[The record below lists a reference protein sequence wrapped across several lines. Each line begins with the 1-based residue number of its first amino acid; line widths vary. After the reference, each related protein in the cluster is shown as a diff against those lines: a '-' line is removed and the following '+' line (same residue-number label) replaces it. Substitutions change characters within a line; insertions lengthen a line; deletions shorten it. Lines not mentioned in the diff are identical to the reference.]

1 VAVELDVDRILS
13 VVAESVRRQQCIL
26 FLGAGV
32 HAPPPNGSAF
42 EYPEEH
48 RPPIGKA
55 LSRKLAQISGFAEKF
70 PLEDADD
77 LQRVALA
84 FEVDC
89 SRQELVEAVRTEV
102 HQGKQPS
109 PIVTALAELDFP
121 LIITTNYDRLLERA
135 LVAAGKDPHVT
146 VYEPDGDQPTA
157 DCPEPTAA
165 EPVVFKI
172 HGDVSHRETIVI
184 TDEDYINFV
193 MRMSSKRP
201 YDPVPMTIGY
211 YLTRWTTLFVGYSLL
226 DYNLRL
232 LIKTLRWKVDRAN
245 MPAMYSV
252 DYRPDRLVV
261 AVWDEQQR
269 YVKFIAEDAWA
280 FVPKLHELVQGK
292 ELKP

>member
-1 VAVELDVDRILS
+1 MAVELDVDRILS

-109 PIVTALAELDFP
+109 PIVKALAELDFP

-252 DYRPDRLVV
+252 DFRPDRLVV